1 MKQKVLV
8 NKIIPFSSVDG
19 PGNRTGI
26 FLQHCNFDCAYC
38 HNPETINLCVNC
50 GACVKACPVNALSM
64 IDGKVVW
71 DKNKCVNCDTCIKTC
86 THCSSPKTTMM
97 SVDEVMDEVE
107 KYAPFIEGITTSG
120 GECTLAEDFLIELF
134 KKAKAKGLTCFVDSN
149 GSNLFSEMPE
159 LLSVTDK
166 VMLDVKAWS
175 SDMHAK
181 YIAKDNSTVLS
192 NLRFLLEKDKMY
204 EVRTVIVP
212 GMLNNEETV
221 DNVSRVIA
229 EINPDVRYKIIKYR
243 PMGVRNIMDGIKTPT
258 NEYIDSLKD
267 ICEKNGCRN
276 IVIV

>member
-19 PGNRTGI
+19 LGNRTGI

-134 KKAKAKGLTCFVDSN
+134 KKAKAKGLTCFVYSN

>member
-1 MKQKVLV
+1 M
-8 NKIIPFSSVDG
+8 
-19 PGNRTGI
+19 
-26 FLQHCNFDCAYC
+26 
-38 HNPETINLCVNC
+38 
-50 GACVKACPVNALSM
+50 KACPVNAISI
-64 IDGKVVW
+64 IDAKVVW

-258 NEYIDSLKD
+258 NEYIGYLKD

>member
-1 MKQKVLV
+1 MQKVLV

-26 FLQHCNFDCAYC
+26 FLQHCNFNCAYC

-50 GACVKACPVNALSM
+50 GACVETCPVNALSM
-64 IDGKVVW
+64 VEGKVVW
-71 DKNKCVNCDTCIKTC
+71 NKSKCVNCDTCIKTC
-86 THCSSPKTTMM
+86 SHCSSPKTTMM
-97 SVDEVMDEVE
+97 TVDEVMNEIE

-134 KKAKAKGLTCFVDSN
+134 KKAKEKGLTCFVDSN

-175 SDMHAK
+175 KDMHEK
-181 YIAKDNSTVLS
+181 YIAKDNSNVLS
-192 NLRFLLEKDKMY
+192 NLRFLLEHDKMY

-243 PMGVRNIMDGIKTPT
+243 PMGVRSVMNGIKTPS
-258 NEYIDSLKD
+258 NEYIDSLKA